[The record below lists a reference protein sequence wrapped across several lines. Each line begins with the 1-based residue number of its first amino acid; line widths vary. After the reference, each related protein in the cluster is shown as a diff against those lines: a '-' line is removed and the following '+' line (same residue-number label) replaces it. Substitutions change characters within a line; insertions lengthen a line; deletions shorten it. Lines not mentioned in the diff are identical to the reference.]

1 MRDMLKYNL
10 IVEQSSRNCILPYY
24 LDPLHSVDGKLFIN
38 YGDAREEKKELVS
51 NLQFLI
57 VIIRHKIISAVYKT
71 SLNGRNKLH

>member
-38 YGDAREEKKELVS
+38 YGDAREEKKRAS
-51 NLQFLI
+51 
-57 VIIRHKIISAVYKT
+57 
-71 SLNGRNKLH
+71 